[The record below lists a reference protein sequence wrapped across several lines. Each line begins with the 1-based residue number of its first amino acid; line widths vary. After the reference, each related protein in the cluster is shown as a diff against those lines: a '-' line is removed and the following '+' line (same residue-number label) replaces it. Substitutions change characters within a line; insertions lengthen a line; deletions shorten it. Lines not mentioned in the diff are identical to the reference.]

1 MPLAMELASSQSR
14 QSLASTLNRA
24 RRKLI
29 GRWRRLS
36 RWEFWPPNL
45 FYPPVVGYIVYLG
58 IQVSKFDVV
67 YSGESRDPG
76 RWIRR

>member
-36 RWEFWPPNL
+36 RWEFWPPYL
-45 FYPPVVGYIVYLG
+45 FYPPVIAYIVYLG

-67 YSGESRDPG
+67 YSGESSDPG